1 MWISRREWLALTAGA
16 GFAPAASARAPVDRL
31 SIYPEIRSALRA
43 SADNRAHTLT
53 DAGLELRSR
62 DGAIASSLDEVA
74 VTRPSGAAVPIPADG
89 QLTFAVDVRR
99 PCWVRGILDLDADA
113 NRRPGL
119 RATVLCDEV
128 VVAAPMVSASPWG
141 VTEITEPAPDV
152 AGAAPSSRIP
162 IAPWRLEAGRHYLT
176 VAGPHV
182 RPGGVAG
189 RLRLEPIARAAE
201 PPLFRFAFIS
211 DTHLR
216 RQGREDWMNRKV
228 GDAAGPA
235 LLATLRELAAEGV
248 RFVVHGGD
256 MTERATRDEFMLMRD
271 VLAAQP
277 LPVYGCIGNHDR
289 YLETSRTDALELLA
303 PHFPGGALDYVV
315 SHPPL
320 RFVVL
325 DVAVELAA
333 EREAKIG
340 WLRDT
345 LAADRVTPTIFIWHY
360 PPYNRGGVSASGFRL
375 HDWSELG
382 RSSILDLLRE
392 TPNLVACLNGHDHW
406 DEVNVLDGLPF
417 VQNAAFVEWPNT
429 YRVYRVYADRLE
441 WEVRQIA
448 NRGFVRESCL
458 PAKAMT
464 WMIATAE
471 GDLSGVLPFR
481 RA

>member
-1 MWISRREWLALTAGA
+1 MWISRRELLALTATA
-16 GFAPAASARAPVDRL
+16 GLARTASARAPVDRL

-43 SADNRAHTLT
+43 SADNRARTLT
-53 DAGLELRSR
+53 NAGLELRPR
-62 DGAIASSLDEVA
+62 DGAVASSLDIVA
-74 VTRPSGAAVPIPADG
+74 VTRPSGAAVPIPPDG
-89 QLTFAVDVRR
+89 QLTFAIDVRQA
-99 PCWVRGILDLDADA
+99 CWVRGTLDLEADA

-128 VVAAPMVSASPWG
+128 VVAAPMVRASPWG
-141 VTEITEPAPDV
+141 VAEITAPAPEV
-152 AGAAPSSRIP
+152 AGEAPPGRIQL
-162 IAPWRLEAGRHYLT
+162 APWRLEAGRHYLT

-182 RPGGVAG
+182 RPGGRVG
-189 RLRLEPIARAAE
+189 GLRLEPVGRAAE
-201 PPLFRFAFIS
+201 APLFTFAFIS

-216 RQGREDWMNRKV
+216 RRGREDWMNRKM
-228 GDAAGPA
+228 GDATAPA
-235 LLATLRELAAEGV
+235 LLATLRALAAEGV

-256 MTERATRDEFMLMRD
+256 MTERATRDEFLLVRD

-289 YLETSRTDALELLA
+289 YLETSRSDALDLLA

-320 RFVVL
+320 RFVVF
-325 DVAVELAA
+325 DVAIEVAAQRAAKLA
-333 EREAKIG
+333 
-340 WLRDT
+340 WLRET
-345 LAADRVTPTIFIWHY
+345 LAADQKTPTIFVWHY
-360 PPYNRGGVSASGFRL
+360 PPYNRGGVAGSGFRM

-382 RSSILDLLRE
+382 RSSILDLLRAA
-392 TPNLVACLNGHDHW
+392 PNLVACLNGHDHW
-406 DEVNVLDGLPF
+406 DEVNVLDGLPL

-429 YRVYRVYADRLE
+429 YRVFRVYADRLE
-441 WEVRQIA
+441 WEVRQVA

-458 PAKAMT
+458 PQKAMT